1 MRCIFTEQLTIKTND
16 MKSSALQLAKQIVN
30 DNKQFIEGNIAEY
43 MLQEVDSNDN
53 NFYQY
58 LTDEEIEEMNGNPT
72 KWEELGNQVTKML
85 KDNFNYDISKF
96 EY

>member
-1 MRCIFTEQLTIKTND
+1 
-16 MKSSALQLAKQIVN
+16 MKASALQLAKQIVN

-43 MLQEVDSNDN
+43 MIFEVDSNDN

-58 LTDEEIEEMNGNPT
+58 LTDEEIEEMNGNPE
-72 KWEELGNQVTKML
+72 KFRELGEQVYEML
-85 KDNFNYDISKF
+85 RSNFNYDISEF